1 MKTKI
6 SMKTIYLIL
15 VISIGLI
22 GLGIGSTYAVF
33 TASAEISNPIS
44 FSSNLSYKADI
55 FDTADIT
62 IGPNSSKNVNFAIF
76 NEEERIEGVNY
87 ATWYIYNGDS
97 GDIIFEE
104 NSSSEIGVSG
114 ALDTQGGVIGL
125 YITNNTANTITLT
138 MGVATSKDE
147 IVLPSYMKLV
157 TITVPSTYTLNLS
170 KGTGVSTIYYK
181 INGASSY
188 TSSTSNV
195 SLNVNSGSTYY
206 YYGVAS
212 TGYSMSSCT
221 SSSPCSGTMGTS
233 AVTKTLSASV
243 NSYTLNLNKGTG
255 VSTIYY
261 KINGASSYTSS
272 TNNVSLSVNSGST
285 YYYYGEALSGYT
297 MLSCTSSSP
306 CSGTMTADTA
316 GSLILLSASESS
328 FTVAII
334 VDGGEY
340 EDVATVAAGDS
351 FITNFYTKTL
361 NLNVSCTNNQVADY
375 KIDDT
380 HLETDGRYLV
390 VFIINEVTADTVCN
404 IDWE

>member
-44 FSSNLSYKADI
+44 FSSNLSYEADI
-55 FDTADIT
+55 FDTTDIT
-62 IGPNSSKNVNFAIF
+62 VEPNSSKNVNFAIF
-76 NEEERIEGVNY
+76 NDEQIVGINY
-87 ATWYIYNGDS
+87 ATWYIYEGDS
-97 GDIIFEE
+97 SDLAFSLDT
-104 NSSSEIGVSG
+104 SSSDAIDISG
-114 ALDTQGGVIGL
+114 QLDANGGVI
-125 YITNNTANTITLT
+125 YITITNNTSNAINFT

-157 TITVPSTYTLNLS
+157 TITAPRTYTLH
-170 KGTGVSTIYYK
+170 
-181 INGASSY
+181 
-188 TSSTSNV
+188 
-195 SLNVNSGSTYY
+195 
-206 YYGVAS
+206 
-212 TGYSMSSCT
+212 
-221 SSSPCSGTMGTS
+221 
-233 AVTKTLSASV
+233 
-243 NSYTLNLNKGTG
+243 LNKGTG

-306 CSGTMTADTA
+306 CSGIMTADSA
-316 GSLILLSASESS
+316 GSGSIILLSASESS

-334 VDGGEY
+334 VDGGNEY

-351 FITNFYTKTL
+351 YITNFYTKTL

-375 KIDDT
+375 SIDDT
-380 HLETDGRYLV
+380 YLV
-390 VFIINEVTADTVCN
+390 TFIINEVTADTVCN